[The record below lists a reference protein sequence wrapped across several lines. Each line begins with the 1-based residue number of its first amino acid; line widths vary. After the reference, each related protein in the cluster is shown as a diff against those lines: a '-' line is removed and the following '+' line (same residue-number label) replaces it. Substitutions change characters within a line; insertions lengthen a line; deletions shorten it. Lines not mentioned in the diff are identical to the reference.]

1 MSLTPSRKSV
11 VMMTNTDREHNKTGK
26 AIRADGYYGKT
37 DGVHTA
43 QVFFTNFTGK
53 FGIQGTLMTEPGDGD
68 WFDINLNT
76 TNLFSDTDPRIK
88 FPKNPLAPTGRDGDT
103 GTMAFTFL
111 GNFTFLRAVMDRSEI
126 IEPGPLSSTTGL
138 GHIDKVLLAM

>member
-37 DGVHTA
+37 DGVHTV
-43 QVFFTNFTGK
+43 QVFYTNFTGK

-76 TNLFSDTDPRIK
+76 TNLFSDTDPRIR

-111 GNFTFLRAVMDRSEI
+111 GNFTFLRAVMDRSQI
-126 IEPGPLSSTTGL
+126 IEPSPLDSTTRL